1 MSMEQEAEITIE
13 RGNEYFE
20 ELRKHCKN
28 IEKIIAQEKDEEISR
43 PVAQKFLAQNIIQQ
57 QTETYNFL
65 EQSNIK
71 VIINNEKRKE
81 KKVEILIEMM
91 TKIQS
96 SV

>member
-1 MSMEQEAEITIE
+1 MSMEQEVEITIE
-13 RGNEYFE
+13 RGKEYFE

-43 PVAQKFLAQNIIQQ
+43 PVAQKLLAQNIIQQ
-57 QTETYNFL
+57 QTDTYNFL

-71 VIINNEKRKE
+71 VLIKNEKRKE
-81 KKVEILIEMM
+81 KKVEILIKMM